1 MTRIEHLKTVKIK
14 VAELYDDVNISVFK
28 RTFSNRVGI
37 IYVEIDKNKGTA
49 VISYDDTKMS
59 LFDIN
64 EAVTKMRFKLEGI
77 SYLS

>member
-1 MTRIEHLKTVKIK
+1 MFE
-14 VAELYDDVNISVFK
+14 
-28 RTFSNRVGI
+28 RTFSNRIGI

>member
-1 MTRIEHLKTVKIK
+1 MTRIEHLKTVKLK
-14 VAELYDDVNISVFK
+14 VAELYDDVNISAFK
-28 RTFSNRVGI
+28 RTFSNRLGI

-64 EAVTKMRFKLEGI
+64 EAVAKMRFKLEGI

>member
-1 MTRIEHLKTVKIK
+1 LTRIEHLKTIKLKI
-14 VAELYDDVNISVFK
+14 AELYDDVNISVFK
-28 RTFSNRVGI
+28 RTFSNRIGI
-37 IYVEIDKNKGTA
+37 IYIEIDKNKGTA
-49 VISYDDTKMS
+49 VVSYDDTKMS